1 MTKNFAEYDQTSS
14 VDKIASTLR
23 KAIFEGYFLPGE
35 QLKGVALSRSLGVS
49 RGSVREALR
58 ILATEGLVEHLPNK
72 GASVRKLS
80 LEEIDDIFLTRHILE
95 IQAVHSIPIASE
107 EAVQAMIESTR
118 AYEGVANI
126 DDQVTIA
133 AAHITFHKA
142 FVGLTGSMKLA
153 CLEESLMQDLQVI
166 IACIENDRDDLQKE
180 IANHKALTQMVLDG
194 DIGSAE
200 KWVDEYIPI
209 GKEFVIE
216 HILAEKKNPR
226 LGR

>member
-1 MTKNFAEYDQTSS
+1 
-14 VDKIASTLR
+14 
-23 KAIFEGYFLPGE
+23 
-35 QLKGVALSRSLGVS
+35 
-49 RGSVREALR
+49 
-58 ILATEGLVEHLPNK
+58 
-72 GASVRKLS
+72 
-80 LEEIDDIFLTRHILE
+80 
-95 IQAVHSIPIASE
+95 
-107 EAVQAMIESTR
+107 MIESTR
-118 AYEGVANI
+118 AYEGVANV

-133 AAHITFHKA
+133 AAHINFHKA